1 LSARTPL
8 LSVLIVSHDSADVL
22 PRCFDALAAQHSVVM
37 EVIVV
42 DNGSAAP
49 PAAHPRLDRLVRN
62 ADNPGFA
69 VACNQAAAQASG
81 EWLLFLNPDCFPGPH
96 DLATLLAL
104 AGQAAS
110 EGRLGVLGAQL
121 IEADGRAQAASH
133 RRDPTPV
140 RLLESLR
147 RGRASIEPPPPHASA
162 LQEVEAIS
170 GALMLLSRVSFE
182 AVGGFDEGYRLH
194 FEDLD
199 LCRRLRQKGLR
210 VLFAPSLRI
219 LHLKGTSSR
228 RRPLWVAWQKHRGWR
243 RYYERFDAKTLAAPA
258 RWAFRLL
265 IWLAL
270 PWLLLRALKPSLR
283 SMAQART
290 PTR

>member
-1 LSARTPL
+1 MSPRAPL

-22 PRCFDALAAQHSVVM
+22 PRCLEALAVQEGVAL

-42 DNGSAAP
+42 DNGSAVP
-49 PAAHPRLDRLVRN
+49 PAAHPRLDRLIRN

-69 VACNQAAAQASG
+69 VACNQAAALAHG
-81 EWLLFLNPDCFPGPH
+81 EWLLFLNPDCFPGPQ

-104 AGQAAS
+104 AGQANG

-121 IEADGRAQAASH
+121 LEADGSAQAASH
-133 RRDPTPV
+133 RRDPTPA
-140 RLLESLR
+140 RLLEGLR
-147 RGRASIEPPPPHASA
+147 RGRAAIEPPPDAGAPR
-162 LQEVEAIS
+162 EVEAIS
-170 GALMLLSRVSFE
+170 GALMLLPRASFE

-199 LCRRLRQKGLR
+199 LCRRLRQQELR
-210 VLFAPSLRI
+210 VLFAPGLRI
-219 LHLKGTSSR
+219 THLKGTSSR

-243 RYYERFDAKTLAAPA
+243 RYYERFDAQALPAPA
-258 RWAFRLL
+258 RWGFRLL

-270 PWLLLRALKPSLR
+270 PWLLLRALKPSHR
-283 SMAQART
+283 SLART
-290 PTR
+290 SIPSP